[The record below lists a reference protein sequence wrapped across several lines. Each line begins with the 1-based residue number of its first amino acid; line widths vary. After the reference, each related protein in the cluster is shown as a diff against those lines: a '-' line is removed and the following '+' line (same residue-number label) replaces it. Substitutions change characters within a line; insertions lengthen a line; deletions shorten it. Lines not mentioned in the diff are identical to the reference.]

1 VRATGGDETAR
12 SSHYDSLVGEKCI
25 PLYILSL
32 LLTGDLGSRDFNEW
46 MLRPSS
52 FTGDLDV

>member
-1 VRATGGDETAR
+1 MRATGGDEVAR
-12 SSHYDSLVGEKCI
+12 SSHYNGLVGEKCI

-32 LLTGDLGSRDFNEW
+32 LLTGDLDLRDFSEW